1 MRADFQS
8 SAEGGSE
15 SVRLMYLLSVAA
27 AARSIRLANAYFVP
41 DRLAIQHL
49 IDARRRGVEVEI
61 IVPGPYIDTS
71 VVQKASR
78 ACWGPLLEA
87 GAAIF
92 EYQPTM
98 YHTKVMVVDDLW
110 VSVGSTNFD
119 SRSFKLNDEANL
131 NVLDSQ
137 LAAELAGYFE
147 EDKVRSR
154 RVTLEEWRCRPW
166 PERLAER
173 AAALLRSQL

>member
-1 MRADFQS
+1 
-8 SAEGGSE
+8 
-15 SVRLMYLLSVAA
+15 
-27 AARSIRLANAYFVP
+27 
-41 DRLAIQHL
+41 
-49 IDARRRGVEVEI
+49 
-61 IVPGPYIDTS
+61 
-71 VVQKASR
+71 
-78 ACWGPLLEA
+78 
-87 GAAIF
+87 
-92 EYQPTM
+92 M

-131 NVLDSQ
+131 NVLDSE

-166 PERLAER
+166 RERLAER